1 MNNYW
6 DYSGLATLVVGMI
19 VLLLKFGRQFIREI
33 RALWNGEPIE

>member
-6 DYSGLATLVVGMI
+6 DYSGLAFLVVGTT

-33 RALWNGEPIE
+33 RAMWNGEPID